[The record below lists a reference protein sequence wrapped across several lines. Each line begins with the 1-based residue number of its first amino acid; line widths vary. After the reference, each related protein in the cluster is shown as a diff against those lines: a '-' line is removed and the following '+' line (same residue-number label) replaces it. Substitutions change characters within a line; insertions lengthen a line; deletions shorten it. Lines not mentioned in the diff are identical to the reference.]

1 MASAEYYGM
10 KVRPIYR
17 SYPAYAKGREP
28 AGYLESLKEKEPE
41 IIFDP
46 AKLNTKEDWIQAG
59 KLVFESETQYRPVP
73 AEQPSADDPFALQVA
88 RDGKLPFFL
97 TGFRSYRR

>member
-1 MASAEYYGM
+1 MTSEEYYKL

-41 IIFDP
+41 ITFDP
-46 AKLNTKEDWIQAG
+46 AALRTKADWIQAG
-59 KLVFESETQYRPVP
+59 KLVFESETQFFPASAQCRKTACCRRSVP
-73 AEQPSADDPFALQVA
+73 ASATWSAT
-88 RDGKLPFFL
+88 R
-97 TGFRSYRR
+97 GFWKGA